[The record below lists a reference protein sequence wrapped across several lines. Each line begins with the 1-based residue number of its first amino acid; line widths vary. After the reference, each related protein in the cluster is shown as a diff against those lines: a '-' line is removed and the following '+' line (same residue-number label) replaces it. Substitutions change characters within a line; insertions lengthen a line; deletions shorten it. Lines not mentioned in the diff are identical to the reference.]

1 MRKPCKFHFINLA
14 VAIAFHPSSLRYV
27 HEFENLSPDTQG
39 IFLEWLVAQE
49 VWRRSVLGGQSN
61 PEAIAFW
68 ASKEHEI
75 DFVTPD
81 KDFIE
86 VKRGKASP
94 LDFSW
99 FSKVFPRD
107 HLTVICSSPF
117 TSKQVTGITIESFLL
132 SARTSLIYGE

>member
-1 MRKPCKFHFINLA
+1 M
-14 VAIAFHPSSLRYV
+14 
-27 HEFENLSPDTQG
+27 
-39 IFLEWLVAQE
+39 EWLVAQE
-49 VWRRSVLGGQSN
+49 IWRQSVLGGSSN
-61 PEAIAFW
+61 PEAIGFW

-94 LDFSW
+94 IDFGW

-117 TSKQVTGITIESFLL
+117 TSKQVTGVTIEEFLL
-132 SARTSLIYGE
+132 SASTSLAYSE

>member
-1 MRKPCKFHFINLA
+1 MAAK
-14 VAIAFHPSSLRYV
+14 HPRR
-27 HEFENLSPDTQG
+27 EFKS
-39 IFLEWLVAQE
+39 
-49 VWRRSVLGGQSN
+49 GGDRG
-61 PEAIAFW
+61 FW

-94 LDFSW
+94 IDFGW

-107 HLTVICSSPF
+107 RLTVICSSPF
-117 TSKQVTGITIESFLL
+117 KSRQVTGVTIEEFFGLL
-132 SARTSLIYGE
+132 VG